1 MTDAVIVMTKDD
13 FVGVIE
19 NAARQAVAEA
29 MRKIPKGDQPR
40 PLHVTPKQAAEILG
54 LSPTTVGKLVNSGKL
69 KLNGCGMIP
78 MLEIDRIIRD

>member
-1 MTDAVIVMTKDD
+1 MTDSIVVMTKDD

-19 NAARQAVAEA
+19 NAAKQAVSEA
-29 MRKIPKGDQPR
+29 LLKMQKRDQPR
-40 PLHVTPKQAAEILG
+40 PLHVTQKQAAEILG

-78 MLEIDRIIRD
+78 MSEIDRIICD